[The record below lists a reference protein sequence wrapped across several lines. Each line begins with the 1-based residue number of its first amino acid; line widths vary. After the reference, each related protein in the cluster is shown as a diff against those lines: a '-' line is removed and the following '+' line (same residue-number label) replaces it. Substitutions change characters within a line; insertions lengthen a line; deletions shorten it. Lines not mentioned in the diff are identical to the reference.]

1 MIVWLGFWSDGEWLF
16 RFRALQAFV
25 GDRTVGG
32 GLDLG
37 LGSTWRDFRQVR
49 CCSFLSA
56 LASGAIVP
64 PSGYQQEFFVM
75 AKIKV
80 HELRSKSKTELLNQV
95 CDFSRIS
102 GRFFGAWYCIVV
114 AGYAWSLRICLLSL
128 TMCIEEWWDCFPRLG
143 WDNLQ
148 MLFETM

>member
-1 MIVWLGFWSDGEWLF
+1 M
-16 RFRALQAFV
+16 
-25 GDRTVGG
+25 GG

-37 LGSTWRDFRQVR
+37 LGSTTRDFRQVR

-56 LASGAIVP
+56 LASDSIVP
-64 PSGYQQEFFVM
+64 PSRYQQEFFVM

-102 GRFFGAWYCIVV
+102 GRFYLGLILHRCGWACLVSSYLSIVFDHV
-114 AGYAWSLRICLLSL
+114 H
-128 TMCIEEWWDCFPRLG
+128 
-143 WDNLQ
+143 
-148 MLFETM
+148 